1 MRRALSLSA
10 LILLSA
16 CAASRPAGAP
26 VSDENPDDVI
36 PLTSDTSP
44 IGLRRSIIAD
54 EYFWLRAKSLEGE
67 APPPFKDALAAMSEL
82 RADLAADPTAWED
95 LEVPLGSVHRP
106 GELAQLYGNLP
117 KTKDV
122 AGKPVALR
130 ARALRLA
137 QALGDTQAAFRT
149 GPFRDHETEIGRAA
163 KDLSAR
169 LLPNVEKI
177 IRAIEIDLGL
187 PGGATRPIVV
197 TLVGDAPYPG
207 IFAADA
213 RGKLSASF
221 VRVHGLE
228 GSDLSETVLHESLHA
243 IDELTVRSPTAMNR
257 LRSALARRGL
267 DEDDSNVEMAVNTV
281 TFAEAASL
289 VRRFVDPAHRPL
301 GESGFYTLYPPA
313 PAIVK
318 AWNDHLAG
326 ASIDATADALAAAV
340 AGPRG

>member
-1 MRRALSLSA
+1 MA
-10 LILLSA
+10 A
-16 CAASRPAGAP
+16 CATGRPGAAAP
-26 VSDENPDDVI
+26 ATTDENPEDVG

-67 APPPFKDALAAMSEL
+67 APAPFKDALAAMSDL
-82 RADLAADPTAWED
+82 RADLAADATAWED

-117 KTKDV
+117 RTKDV

-137 QALGDTQAAFRT
+137 QALGDTQAAFRS
-149 GPFRDHETEIGRAA
+149 GPFRDHEAEISRAA

-177 IRAIEIDLGL
+177 LRAIELDLGL

-197 TLVGDAPYPG
+197 TLVADAPYPG

-243 IDELTVRSPTAMNR
+243 IDELTVRLPTAMNR

-267 DEDDSNVEMAVNTV
+267 DEEDSNVEMAVNTV

-313 PAIVK
+313 PAIVD
-318 AWNDHLAG
+318 AWNKHLAG
-326 ASIDATADALAAAV
+326 ASIDVTADAIAAAV
-340 AGPRG
+340 AAPSR